1 MDDSLARELA
11 DLTALQRLSP
21 LCTGYLPHTSGELR
35 PSALVAVLDEIVLGA
50 RTVLVEL
57 GCGSSSVLL
66 ARLLAQRGFG
76 RLLSIEHDERT
87 AAFVA
92 SQLRRE
98 GLGGVARVVHAP
110 LSRHPAALSRHGQWY
125 APQQVHAEVFG
136 YVDSCGLVD
145 LLLVDGPGLGDLRYP
160 ALPVLRGVLAPGAT
174 VLVDDADRADEQ
186 AVLGRW
192 SEEFGMEFRTAPR
205 TSIASATV
213 TALA

>member
-1 MDDSLARELA
+1 LDDSLARELA
-11 DLTALQRLSP
+11 DLSALQRLGS
-21 LCTGYLPHTSGELR
+21 LNTEYLPTTSDELR
-35 PSALVAVLDEIVLGA
+35 PAALVAVMDEIVLGA

-66 ARLLAQRGFG
+66 ARLLSQRGFG
-76 RLLSIEHDERT
+76 HLLSIEHDERT

-98 GLGGVARVVHAP
+98 GLGSVARVVHAP

-125 APQQVHAEVFG
+125 SPQQVHDEVLG
-136 YVDSCGLVD
+136 YVERFGLVD
-145 LLLVDGPGLGDLRYP
+145 LLLVDGPGFGDSRYP
-160 ALPVLRGVLAPGAT
+160 ALPVLRAVLAPGAT
-174 VLVDDADRADEQ
+174 VLADDVDRPDEQ
-186 AVLGRW
+186 AVLARW

-205 TSIASATV
+205 TSLGAA